1 MCLYSTKNVL
11 KNFQIILL
19 IFTKVNKQFLTFI
32 VGTDDSQI
40 PKVTV
45 CCIRIFIQ
53 ARYDLKQRKVPLYY
67 FIIMFMDK

>member
-1 MCLYSTKNVL
+1 MFILNKNVL

-32 VGTDDSQI
+32 VGRDDSQI

-45 CCIRIFIQ
+45 CCIRISIQ
-53 ARYDLKQRKVPLYY
+53 ARYDLEQRKVPLYY